1 MSSESTNYHYIAP
14 KYYNN
19 VLNYKYSGGDNS
31 ILYVYIMNPI
41 YEWAINYFPTWLAPN
56 VLTVSGFFLNLAYN
70 LAIFYYSG
78 FGFTTYL
85 PSWVGYF
92 TAVTYTV
99 YIMLDY
105 MDGKQARRLKASSPM
120 GMLIDHGTDACTTF
134 YITMGLGSLLF
145 LEDMK
150 SYAQLYV
157 MVVSA
162 FFFNTWE
169 AYYIGELVLPMINGV
184 SEGTLLIILICVLSS
199 LYGPEFYAQ
208 KYDLLFLKNCQ
219 LKELIALGGCA
230 SGIFFGVISYI
241 NVHLKR
247 PSKDYLEINFNALIF
262 ALFLGA
268 FYCVIYL
275 SDSWIVKEWP
285 KFLILTFGF
294 LFAKI
299 MGILHLAQTIGGV
312 FVWTKPVFLVP
323 LLSILSF
330 SLLDFWKIP
339 VPFVTIDHVIIFF
352 FFFNFFSWVHY
363 VYYCSEEFCEILNI
377 NRFVLGKRYND
388 REVRKKIY

>member
-230 SGIFFGVISYI
+230 SGIFFGVI
-241 NVHLKR
+241 
-247 PSKDYLEINFNALIF
+247 
-262 ALFLGA
+262 
-268 FYCVIYL
+268 
-275 SDSWIVKEWP
+275 
-285 KFLILTFGF
+285 LIL
-294 LFAKI
+294 
-299 MGILHLAQTIGGV
+299 M
-312 FVWTKPVFLVP
+312 
-323 LLSILSF
+323 SI
-330 SLLDFWKIP
+330 
-339 VPFVTIDHVIIFF
+339 
-352 FFFNFFSWVHY
+352 
-363 VYYCSEEFCEILNI
+363 
-377 NRFVLGKRYND
+377 
-388 REVRKKIY
+388 